1 MKKKG
6 GLFVVL
12 EGIDGAGTTT
22 QAKILHEYFENRG
35 IRSELTNEPTDEP
48 VGKLI
53 RDSLSGRITSPRTN
67 KRVEFS
73 EKALC
78 LLFAADR
85 IEHSAL
91 IEATR
96 ARGAAVICDRYI
108 LSSIA
113 YQTLDAAIKPKR
125 VIEVNEGCSLPDIT
139 FFLKVPVTECLRRL
153 KSRNDIPTVYEN
165 KAFLESID
173 RNYQKTKNLYA
184 KTFGPV
190 IVIDGTMSQE
200 DVHTAITDR
209 LAEFLPR

>member
-22 QAKILHEYFENRG
+22 QAKILHEYFETRG

-53 RDSLSGRITSPRTN
+53 RDSLSGRITSPRSNT
-67 KRVEFS
+67 RVEFS

-91 IEATR
+91 IEASR
-96 ARGAAVICDRYI
+96 ARGTAVICDRYI

-125 VIEVNEGCSLPDIT
+125 VIEVNEGCSIPDIT
-139 FFLKVPVTECLRRL
+139 FF
-153 KSRNDIPTVYEN
+153 
-165 KAFLESID
+165 
-173 RNYQKTKNLYA
+173 
-184 KTFGPV
+184 
-190 IVIDGTMSQE
+190 
-200 DVHTAITDR
+200 
-209 LAEFLPR
+209 

>member
-1 MKKKG
+1 MKKRG

-22 QAKILHEYFENRG
+22 QAKLLHRHLEDRG

-53 RDSLSGRITSPRTN
+53 RDSLSGRITSPKTN
-67 KRVEFS
+67 KRIEFS

-85 IEHSAL
+85 IEHSTA
-91 IEATR
+91 IEAAR
-96 ARGAAVICDRYI
+96 SRGAAVVCDRYL

-113 YQTLDAAIKPKR
+113 YQTLDTSIKPTR
-125 VIEVNEGCSLPDIT
+125 VIEVNEGCSIPDVT
-139 FFLKVPVTECLRRL
+139 FFLKVPVKECLRRL
-153 KSRNDIPTVYEN
+153 KNRKDVPTVYE
-165 KAFLESID
+165 KKSFLESID
-173 RNYQKTKNLYA
+173 RNYERTRRLYA

-190 IVIDGTMSQE
+190 ITIDGTLSR
-200 DVHTAITDR
+200 DGVHKAIVDDLGDYLSR
-209 LAEFLPR
+209 